1 MTGVS
6 SKHLLVL
13 DGSLAAFRGAAC
25 DLGEVIALLHGGARP
40 DPETLSRLCLSLR
53 GIQAFLIEE
62 ADEQAGREQI
72 VGDALI
78 AEVVTQ
84 IMRSPRVAMPV
95 TEVENAHS

>member
-1 MTGVS
+1 MTRNS

-13 DGSLAAFRGAAC
+13 DGSSGSFRGAAC

-62 ADEQAGREQI
+62 AAEQANREQI
-72 VGDALI
+72 LGDMVI
-78 AEVVTQ
+78 TEVVKKIVQ
-84 IMRSPRVAMPV
+84 APRVAMPQ
-95 TEVENAHS
+95 TEVTNAW